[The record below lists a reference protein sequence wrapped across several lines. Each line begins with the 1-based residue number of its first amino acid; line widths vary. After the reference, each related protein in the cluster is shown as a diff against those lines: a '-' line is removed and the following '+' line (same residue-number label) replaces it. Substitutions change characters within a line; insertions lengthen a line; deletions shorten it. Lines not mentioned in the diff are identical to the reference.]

1 MFKKL
6 LLSFFVFLTITFSFV
21 PFAYAQSER
30 STWYSQD
37 FLEWYNKVYDSDTS
51 SEIFGERYTAAQV
64 QWVIYGFMSFLI
76 RLPGNEKA
84 LECMLQPGID
94 IGDCSDALKEALEN
108 VLGTQSQS
116 QSSVLQIFTMR
127 PISGISYFRDTLS
140 RLKIIPSV
148 HAQGQGGFGFS
159 AANPVLAV
167 WRAARNLTY
176 LLLVLVVVALAFM
189 IMFRVKISPQ
199 VVISVQSALPKV
211 AITIILITFSYAIAG
226 FMIDLM
232 YVVLG
237 ILSLFV
243 QQSGLS
249 HLNSIAI
256 FNMLTRQGI
265 LNMLLAYWILFM
277 AAAVS
282 SIFSGNLI
290 SGVVSVFLVIL
301 AFLSIIL
308 LLWWFIKIIFL
319 LLKTYAMIMISIIA
333 GPIQI
338 LLGAVTPSG
347 GGFGA
352 WFRTILSHLA
362 VYPLVATLFMLAFLF
377 LNGAIPDTLISQTA
391 DFANPFG
398 FNTAALQ
405 GAPWDPPFT
414 FGTVAG
420 SDILWIVL
428 SFVIIALIPKT
439 AEIIQGL
446 ISGKPF
452 AYGTAIGEAVGE
464 PGRVAYGAM
473 GVVGGV
479 GKGIEGLRAGGLI
492 GGHPIESSQTRPSAK
507 LEKRLEEIRTAGV
520 ETVTR

>member
-1 MFKKL
+1 MLKKL
-6 LLSFFVFLTITFSFV
+6 FLSFFVFLILTFSFV
-21 PFAYAQSER
+21 PLVRAQG
-30 STWYSQD
+30 TWYSQG
-37 FLEWYNKVYDSDTS
+37 FLEWYGKVYDSDTS

-64 QWVIYGFMSFLI
+64 QWVIYGLISFLI
-76 RLPGNEKA
+76 RLPGNEEA

-94 IGDCSDALKEALEN
+94 IGDCSDALRDALEN
-108 VLGTQSQS
+108 LLGSGEQQAT
-116 QSSVLQIFTMR
+116 VMQIFTMR

-140 RLKIIPSV
+140 RLKIIPEV
-148 HAQGQGGFGFS
+148 YAQEGGGFGFS

-176 LLLVLVVVALAFM
+176 LLLVLVVVVLAFM

-199 VVISVQSALPKV
+199 TVISVQSALPKI
-211 AITIILITFSYAIAG
+211 AITIVLITFSYAIAG
-226 FMIDLM
+226 LLIDLM
-232 YVVLG
+232 YVALG
-237 ILSLFV
+237 IVALFV

-256 FNMLTRQGI
+256 FNMLARQGI
-265 LNMLLAYWILFM
+265 LNLLLAYWILLM
-277 AAAVS
+277 AAVAS
-282 SIFSGNLI
+282 SIFSGNVI

-338 LLGAVTPSG
+338 LIGAVSPN
-347 GGFGA
+347 GGFGP
-352 WFRTILSHLA
+352 WLRNIVSHLA
-362 VYPLVATLFMLAFLF
+362 VYPLVAVLFMVAFLF
-377 LNGAIPDTLISQTA
+377 LNGAIPDVIISQTA

-405 GAPWDPPFT
+405 GNPWDPPFT

-428 SFVIIALIPKT
+428 SFAVIALIPKT

-452 AYGTAIGEAVGE
+452 AYGTAIGESVTG
-464 PGRVAYGAM
+464 P
-473 GVVGGV
+473 
-479 GKGIEGLRAGGLI
+479 I
-492 GGHPIESSQTRPSAK
+492 GGA
-507 LEKRLEEIRTAGV
+507 IRTVSVASEIGKAWTTRLGTRVPPAASSGAPSPSTTTPAYPGV
-520 ETVTR
+520 PPTTGLP